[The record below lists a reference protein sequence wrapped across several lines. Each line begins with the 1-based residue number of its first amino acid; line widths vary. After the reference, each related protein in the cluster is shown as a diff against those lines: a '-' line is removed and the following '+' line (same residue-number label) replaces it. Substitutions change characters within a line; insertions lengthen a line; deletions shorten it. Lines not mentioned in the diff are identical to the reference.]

1 MKNDRES
8 WKLLLDLFKDMELK
22 VWCTGK
28 LEGTMGCSDCDCKGV
43 HSGSFYEI
51 YSLFRICIDMLF
63 SMNVILNTCK
73 DSKLRFNYHSMSVSV
88 LNDFLCDLH
97 VFFEIKM

>member
-8 WKLLLDLFKDMELK
+8 WKFLLDLFKDMELK

-28 LEGTMGCSDCDCKGV
+28 LESAMGCSDSDGKGV
-43 HSGSFYEI
+43 NSCSFHEI
-51 YSLFRICIDMLF
+51 NSLIWICVDMFF

-73 DSKLRFNYHSMSVSV
+73 DSKFSFNNHSVSVSV